1 MRPACWFGRLT
12 LAQPLIQRLALALAW
27 AQMFRIQVSWWRR
40 EMVRVLA
47 LAESVQ
53 RARHMQQE

>member
-1 MRPACWFGRLT
+1 LT